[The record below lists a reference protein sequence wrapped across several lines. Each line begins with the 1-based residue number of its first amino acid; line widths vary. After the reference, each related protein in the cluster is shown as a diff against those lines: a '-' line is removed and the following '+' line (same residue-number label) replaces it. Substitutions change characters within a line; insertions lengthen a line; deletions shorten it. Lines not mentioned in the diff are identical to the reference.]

1 MEVFQMLIAIE
12 GRERSN
18 SKASGRGDTSQKVS
32 ERALRRTSILAMTR
46 DESTP
51 AKWLQT
57 QWLLHPLL
65 N

>member
-32 ERALRRTSILAMTR
+32 ERALRRTSILAMN
-46 DESTP
+46 
-51 AKWLQT
+51 Q
-57 QWLLHPLL
+57 HPR
-65 N
+65 NGYRHNGCYIHY